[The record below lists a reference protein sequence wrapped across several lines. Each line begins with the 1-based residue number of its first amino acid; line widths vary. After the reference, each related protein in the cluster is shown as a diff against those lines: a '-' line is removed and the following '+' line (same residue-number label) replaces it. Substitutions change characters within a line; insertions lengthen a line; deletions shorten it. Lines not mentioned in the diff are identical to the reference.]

1 MTKTPPPAFS
11 TSLLYTLYSPR
22 NSHLVFTCF
31 NGQNCWKQNSPPTI
45 ATVRCK
51 PDYSLFF
58 WTCFLISMN
67 FPHTALLP
75 TILPGNLS
83 STHLPN
89 HLITISKSFLRHHL
103 NHLPNISPRTQNQP
117 APTCSFPNCVM
128 CICLSHFPLKIQV
141 PLLQSLM
148 LSTIYRWIWLCKL
161 LLWFSWWLFI
171 QWAHILHLKNFHHFF
186 LQLEKEKLK
195 KTQYPVHLTFK
206 EQVLQRHINC
216 IFHQNLD
223 F

>member
-31 NGQNCWKQNSPPTI
+31 NGQNCCKQNSPPTI

-128 CICLSHFPLKIQV
+128 I
-141 PLLQSLM
+141 
-148 LSTIYRWIWLCKL
+148 T
-161 LLWFSWWLFI
+161 
-171 QWAHILHLKNFHHFF
+171 
-186 LQLEKEKLK
+186 
-195 KTQYPVHLTFK
+195 VHLSVTFSPK
-206 EQVLQRHINC
+206 NTSSSVAVFNALNHISVDV
-216 IFHQNLD
+216 IM
-223 F
+223 